1 LQLED
6 LFIVNPGEINTMPVL
21 PSAGL
26 IWRFYG
32 TEQAPL
38 NLRVNFSKTVARP
51 SVRELTETMVY
62 DYEFRNFVFGNSQLK
77 MVEIQNYDVRAEAFF
92 ENGDNISMS
101 LFYKDFKNHIEQIKT
116 LQGFSWQNAESAN
129 VYGLEIDGRKGIIPG
144 LEIRANLT
152 LAKSYTRVINQFLA
166 IDKGIKNFI
175 PIDTVQRQM
184 FGQAPYV
191 FNTLISYTHEKTGL
205 TASAG
210 YNVQG
215 PRLVVVSADL
225 TPDVYE
231 MPRHLVDLRI
241 SKTIYKGMSVSIAVR
256 DLLNSPIRRSYKY
269 PEGYSLD
276 FDRFTY
282 GTNYQISFSYRI

>member
-1 LQLED
+1 
-6 LFIVNPGEINTMPVL
+6 
-21 PSAGL
+21 
-26 IWRFYG
+26 
-32 TEQAPL
+32 
-38 NLRVNFSKTVARP
+38 
-51 SVRELTETMVY
+51 
-62 DYEFRNFVFGNSQLK
+62 
-77 MVEIQNYDVRAEAFF
+77 
-92 ENGDNISMS
+92 
-101 LFYKDFKNHIEQIKT
+101 
-116 LQGFSWQNAESAN
+116 
-129 VYGLEIDGRKGIIPG
+129 
-144 LEIRANLT
+144 
-152 LAKSYTRVINQFLA
+152 
-166 IDKGIKNFI
+166 
-175 PIDTVQRQM
+175 M